1 VTTSEPVVIP
11 SISATGPIEIG
22 MLVVA
27 NSAALTQ
34 ACGCA
39 AFDTGDQKAQGK
51 ALEAYVNAHGGING
65 RPVKV
70 VFATL
75 DATSTQPYASFYE
88 QQCTTWTQDNHVAAA
103 ISVGQGL
110 SSDALPACL
119 GRRGVALAAWT
130 KGGISQRMLQKWPL
144 FTAPTYMSMDRTYRA
159 LVERLSARGYFKTGK
174 VGLLR
179 FDTSDYEQ
187 VAAKVI
193 KPQLAKHGVT
203 LAAEQAFAMPEST
216 ADLSRMASQVQGAI
230 VAFRAAGVDHVL
242 MEDLNGAIALQW
254 MTVAEQQGYR
264 PTYGLTSDSIPDYM
278 AATIPGQQMVG
289 AMGIGFSPSPS
300 GVDTSGDRNPMRSSA
315 ATKQC
320 LDILKKAGQ
329 DMSQG
334 SVQETALLG
343 CDAFFFV
350 VQALRLGGADGFRA
364 GLAKIGSSFQPAT
377 TGATA
382 FDLVRRDGPAF
393 VRDNAFDSACSCWR
407 YVGGNQLAP

>member
-1 VTTSEPVVIP
+1 
-11 SISATGPIEIG
+11 
-22 MLVVA
+22 
-27 NSAALTQ
+27 
-34 ACGCA
+34 
-39 AFDTGDQKAQGK
+39 
-51 ALEAYVNAHGGING
+51 
-65 RPVKV
+65 
-70 VFATL
+70 
-75 DATSTQPYASFYE
+75 
-88 QQCTTWTQDNHVAAA
+88 
-103 ISVGQGL
+103 
-110 SSDALPACL
+110 
-119 GRRGVALAAWT
+119 
-130 KGGISQRMLQKWPL
+130 
-144 FTAPTYMSMDRTYRA
+144 MDRTYRA
-159 LVERLSARGYFKTGK
+159 LDERLSARGYFKTGK

-242 MEDLNGAIALQW
+242 VEDLNGAIALQW

-300 GVDTSGDRNPMRSSA
+300 GVDTSGDRNPMRNSA

-350 VQALRLGGADGFRA
+350 VQTLWLGGADGFRA
-364 GLAKIGSSFQPAT
+364 GLAKIGSAFQPAT
-377 TGATA
+377 TFATA